1 MTEQATFFN
10 AQQTAAPT
18 VAPETAQFVG
28 APQAA
33 PTAAPTA
40 PTAAPTAPTAPTAEA
55 PAAPAPEQEAA
66 SDENVELTVNDLAAI
81 KQIVD
86 VASAR
91 GAFRPAEMVSIGTIY
106 NRLDKFLSVVAA
118 QQKTDQTNA

>member
-18 VAPETAQFVG
+18 VAPETTQFVG
-28 APQAA
+28 AQQAA

-40 PTAAPTAPTAPTAEA
+40 PTAAPTAEA
-55 PAAPAPEQEAA
+55 PAAPAPGTEAA

-81 KQIVD
+81 KQIMD